1 MKHRIL
7 LTSLVVMGLTCPWG
21 ARADTFPT
29 DGYMQ
34 ENKIY
39 ESAATEENL
48 GAYEGTVN
56 ATAEYDDILYQIL
69 AGSYLPAGSEGD
81 VETCPAGSYCP
92 GVTDATYNETSAQ
105 GVTSC
110 PTGYPN
116 SESGAGAQTQ
126 CYTACTTS
134 TANIAHATAVSGNDY
149 YGAGVDTCVATACEN
164 GYHVSDGV
172 KLIERDPL
180 IDVDASVPG
189 NNYGYISAD
198 GENAQRVSENGLT
211 ENNTWASEF
220 DYGTVYG
227 RASCQSAIH
236 SEGMGYFFANF
247 EGVIGG
253 QMSADEFRAGME
265 PIAGTAKTDVVVAA
279 IENFQTTAMGEED
292 AADMLKVVY
301 QLFGIAEGADYSTT
315 DSGQYCY
322 CQMTDYMPAGGD
334 KSKVMSAPWVFDD
347 GAGGS
352 AADCADYCANSC
364 ALDLLNS
371 DALFRVFRG
380 ALFGSL
386 GATAA
391 GTCDANEIE
400 ITWTD
405 ADPADVSAN
414 NAGMCTFGGDIR
426 TPVRAATKPGKTF
439 KGWKFDNAK

>member
-1 MKHRIL
+1 MKHKIL

-21 ARADTFPT
+21 ARAETFPT

-34 ENKIY
+34 ENKTY

-116 SESGAGAQTQ
+116 SEAGAGAQTQ
-126 CYTACTTS
+126 CYTACTKS
-134 TANIAHATAVSGNDY
+134 SANIAHATAVSGNDY
-149 YGAGVDTCVATACEN
+149 YGAGIDTCVATACEN

-189 NNYGYISAD
+189 NDYGYISAD

-236 SEGMGYFFANF
+236 SEGMNTYFDVVAD
-247 EGVIGG
+247 VKGG
-253 QMSADEFRAGME
+253 TMSAQDMRTTFE
-265 PIAGTAKTDVVVAA
+265 PVVGTAKTDVLVSAY
-279 IENFQTTAMGEED
+279 EEFLAGSRS
-292 AADMLKVVY
+292 AADQEKIYKVVY

-334 KSKVMSAPWVFDD
+334 KSKVMSAPWVFGDD
-347 GAGGS
+347 FGS
-352 AADCADYCANSC
+352 AHYCPDYCADNC
-364 ALDLLNS
+364 AGYLSGVFMEN
-371 DALFRVFRG
+371 RVIRG
-380 ALFGSL
+380 AVFGSL

-405 ADPADVSAN
+405 ADPTDVSAN

>member
-1 MKHRIL
+1 MKHKIL
-7 LTSLVVMGLTCPWG
+7 LTSLVVVGLTCPWG
-21 ARADTFPT
+21 VRAETFPT

-34 ENKIY
+34 ENKTY

-105 GVTSC
+105 GVISC

-126 CYTACTTS
+126 CYTACTKS
-134 TANIAHATAVSGNDY
+134 SANIAHATAVLGNDY

-189 NNYGYISAD
+189 HNYGYISAD
-198 GENAQRVSENGLT
+198 GVSTHRVSENGLT

-236 SEGMGYFFANF
+236 SEGMITFYDVNSS
-247 EGVIGG
+247 VMGG
-253 QMSADEFRAGME
+253 TMSAQDMRTKFE
-265 PIAGTAKTDVVVAA
+265 PVVGTATTDVLVSAY
-279 IENFQTTAMGEED
+279 EEML
-292 AADMLKVVY
+292 AGSRSEADQEKFFKVVY
-301 QLFGIAEGADYSTT
+301 QLFGTAEGADYSTT

-334 KSKVMSAPWVFDD
+334 KSKVMSAPWVFKNVY
-347 GAGGS
+347 GS
-352 AADCADYCANSC
+352 ALDCVYDCALNCADYLSYDVKRA
-364 ALDLLNS
+364 
-371 DALFRVFRG
+371 RVFRR
-380 ALFGSL
+380 AVLGSL
-386 GATAA
+386 GATATS
-391 GTCDANEIE
+391 TCDANEIE

-439 KGWKFDNAK
+439 KGWKFGTAK

>member
-236 SEGMGYFFANF
+236 SEGKNTFYGVVDDVMG
-247 EGVIGG
+247 GT
-253 QMSADEFRAGME
+253 MSAQDMRTTFE
-265 PIAGTAKTDVVVAA
+265 PVVGTATTDVLVSAY
-279 IENFQTTAMGEED
+279 EEML
-292 AADMLKVVY
+292 AGSGSEADQEKFYKVVY

-334 KSKVMSAPWVFDD
+334 KSKVMSAPWVFDYVY
-347 GAGGS
+347 GS
-352 AADCADYCANSC
+352 ADNCAGDCANSC
-364 ALDLLNS
+364 ADDLRYDGPGN
-371 DALFRVFRG
+371 RVFRG
-380 ALFGSL
+380 AVFGSL

>member
-1 MKHRIL
+1 MKHKIL

-21 ARADTFPT
+21 ARAETFPT

-34 ENKIY
+34 ENKTY

-92 GVTDATYNETSAQ
+92 GVIDATYNETSAQ

-126 CYTACTTS
+126 CYTACTKS
-134 TANIAHATAVSGNDY
+134 SANIAHATAVSGNDY

-180 IDVDASVPG
+180 IDVDVSLKG
-189 NNYGYISAD
+189 NDHGYISAD
-198 GENAQRVSENGLT
+198 GSKTRRAEENGLT

-227 RASCQSAIH
+227 QASCQSAEH
-236 SEGMGYFFANF
+236 SEGLNIFNDFSGN
-247 EGVIGG
+247 IINGG
-253 QMSADEFRAGME
+253 MSAQGLRTMFE
-265 PIAGTAKTDVVVAA
+265 PVVGTATTDVLVSAY
-279 IENFQTTAMGEED
+279 EEML
-292 AADMLKVVY
+292 AGSGSEADKEKFYKVVY
-301 QLFGIAEGADYSTT
+301 QLFIIPEGADYSTT
-315 DSGQYCY
+315 ASGGYCY

-334 KSKVMSAPWVFDD
+334 KLKVMSAPWVYLVDFL
-347 GAGGS
+347 GS
-352 AADCADYCANSC
+352 TNDCAANCADFC
-364 ALDLLNS
+364 AGDLLA
-371 DALFRVFRG
+371 DGPAPRAFRG
-380 ALFGSL
+380 VVFGSL

-391 GTCDANEIE
+391 GTCEANEIE

>member
-1 MKHRIL
+1 MKHKIL

-21 ARADTFPT
+21 ARAETFPT

-34 ENKIY
+34 ENKTY

-81 VETCPAGSYCP
+81 VEPCPEGSYCP

-116 SESGAGAQTQ
+116 SEAGAGAQTQ
-126 CYTACTTS
+126 CYTACTKS
-134 TANIAHATAVSGNDY
+134 SANIAHATAVSGNDY

-180 IDVDASVPG
+180 IDVDVSVEG
-189 NNYGYISAD
+189 NNFGYISAD
-198 GENAQRVSENGLT
+198 GGGTQRVSENGLT
-211 ENNTWASEF
+211 ENNTWAAEF

-227 RASCQSAIH
+227 RASCQSTAH
-236 SEGMGYFFANF
+236 SEGMEYFDANMG
-247 EGVIGG
+247 GVLSG
-253 QMSADEFRAGME
+253 QMSVDEFRAGLE
-265 PIAGTAKTDVVVAA
+265 PIAGTAKTDVVVAE
-279 IENFQTTAMGEED
+279 IEKFLTSAMGQED
-292 AADMLKVVY
+292 VNDMMKVIH
-301 QLFGIAEGADYSTT
+301 QLFDIAEGADYSTT
-315 DSGQYCY
+315 DSGQHCY

-334 KSKVMSAPWVFDD
+334 KSKVMSAPWVLKDSFD
-347 GAGGS
+347 S
-352 AADCADYCANSC
+352 AVDCASSC
-364 ALDLLNS
+364 ALNCGYILSAEGSTQHNY
-371 DALFRVFRG
+371 RG
-380 ALFGSL
+380 AMFGSL

>member
-1 MKHRIL
+1 MKHKIL

-21 ARADTFPT
+21 ARAETFPT

-34 ENKIY
+34 ENKTY

-48 GAYEGTVN
+48 GAYEGAVN

-81 VETCPAGSYCP
+81 VEICPAGSYCP
-92 GVTDATYNETSAQ
+92 GVTGATYNETSAQ

-126 CYTACTTS
+126 CYTACTKS
-134 TANIAHATAVSGNDY
+134 SANIAHATAVSGNDY

-180 IDVDASVPG
+180 IDVDASVAG
-189 NNYGYISAD
+189 SKYGYISAD
-198 GENAQRVSENGLT
+198 GSNTSRVSEYGLT

-236 SEGMGYFFANF
+236 SEGMVTFFDVEGYVLD
-247 EGVIGG
+247 GT
-253 QMSADEFRAGME
+253 MSAQDMRTTFE
-265 PIAGTAKTDVVVAA
+265 PVVGTATTDVLVSAYETYLA
-279 IENFQTTAMGEED
+279 SSKTESDQESLF
-292 AADMLKVVY
+292 KVVY

-334 KSKVMSAPWVFDD
+334 KSKVMSAPWVFLT
-347 GAGGS
+347 GYGS
-352 AADCADYCANSC
+352 ADDCADFCASGC
-364 ALDLLNS
+364 AGRLHADDSN
-371 DALFRVFRG
+371 ARVFRG
-380 ALFGSL
+380 AVFGSL
-386 GATAA
+386 GAIAA

-405 ADPADVSAN
+405 ADPVDVSAN